1 MSASGRSNPI
11 VAGDRVELSS
21 PHAGEYVIERLIPRK
36 TLISR
41 GSDKRR
47 GRTHTII
54 ANADHALVVFAADK
68 PRSRVPGID
77 RYIVACEY
85 QHLDVTLVFNKW
97 DLADDESRALAEL
110 YERAGYTVLRTCAI
124 SEPELTRQQVMNVDF
139 QRLYV
144 LGPSGVGKSSITNA
158 ILPNHGAATGA
169 VNDVTG
175 KGRQTTTHI
184 EMVPLGQGRYLADTP
199 GLGHLTMLG
208 IEPHNLRNLYRE
220 FVDLAPRCRYPDC
233 LHIDEPHCAVKEEL
247 GGAISRKRYESY
259 CDFVADLSVE
269 YERAKVKGR
278 SRR

>member
-1 MSASGRSNPI
+1 MIEGFVLSSRSGRFRLELSCGSIVEASARKKAMSASGRSNPI

-139 QRLYV
+139 HDIY
-144 LGPSGVGKSSITNA
+144 ITA
-158 ILPNHGAATGA
+158 
-169 VNDVTG
+169 
-175 KGRQTTTHI
+175 R
-184 EMVPLGQGRYLADTP
+184 
-199 GLGHLTMLG
+199 
-208 IEPHNLRNLYRE
+208 
-220 FVDLAPRCRYPDC
+220 PRT
-233 LHIDEPHCAVKEEL
+233 L
-247 GGAISRKRYESY
+247 
-259 CDFVADLSVE
+259 
-269 YERAKVKGR
+269 
-278 SRR
+278 